1 MGGPSAR
8 DGLELLTR
16 HRDDGGLER
25 THLVRE
31 QGALSVRIDSGPA
44 MPLPDGSLERVM
56 HRYGRPLAEDVSAD
70 GPALDLGG
78 GRALRRLRFRP
89 RYDVIARDY
98 LVFEEPGAEPL
109 AELAI
114 AVTAALVH
122 LARSNTSHFAT

>member
-1 MGGPSAR
+1 MSADGPHT
-8 DGLELLTR
+8 LELLAR
-16 HRDDGGLER
+16 QRDDGALER
-25 THLVRE
+25 TRLSRE
-31 QGALSVRIDSGPA
+31 HGELRIRIDHEPA
-44 MPLPDGSLERVM
+44 LALPDGALERVM
-56 HRYGRPLAEDVSAD
+56 RRYGRPLADNVAAE

-98 LVFEEPGAEPL
+98 LVLEEPGQEPL

-122 LARSNTSHFAT
+122 LARAAQPLET

>member
-1 MGGPSAR
+1 MTSSAPGPAP
-8 DGLELLTR
+8 LELLAR
-16 HRDDGGLER
+16 QRDGGGLER

-31 QGALSVRIDSGPA
+31 HGELCVRVDSGPA
-44 MPLPDGSLERVM
+44 MPLPDGALERVM
-56 HRYGRPLAEDVSAD
+56 HRYGRPLADDIAAD

-78 GRALRRLRFRP
+78 GRVLRRLRFRP

-98 LVFEEPGAEPL
+98 LVFEEPGQEPL

-122 LARSNTSHFAT
+122 LARAAG

>member
-1 MGGPSAR
+1 MGAPAAQ
-8 DGLELLTR
+8 DGLELLAR
-16 HRDDGGLER
+16 QRDDGRLER
-25 THLVRE
+25 THLLRQHGGLGLRV
-31 QGALSVRIDSGPA
+31 DSGPVL
-44 MPLPDGSLERVM
+44 PLPDGSLERVM
-56 HRYGRPLAEDVSAD
+56 HRYGRPLANEVVAE

-98 LVFEEPGAEPL
+98 LVLEEPGEEPL

-122 LARSNTSHFAT
+122 LARAKSG

>member
-1 MGGPSAR
+1 MGAPPAG
-8 DGLELLTR
+8 GLELLAR
-16 HRDDGGLER
+16 HRDDGALER

-31 QGALSVRIDSGPA
+31 PGGLSVRIEDGPA
-44 MPLPDGSLERVM
+44 LPLPDGSLEHVM
-56 HRYGRPLAEDVSAD
+56 HRYGRPLSEQVVAD

-98 LVFEEPGAEPL
+98 LVLEEPGAEPL
-109 AELAI
+109 AELAV

-122 LARSNTSHFAT
+122 LAKAAAP